1 MEGLLPDASR
11 PCAPVVIKKYA
22 NRRLY
27 DTERSIYITL
37 DALADMVRSG
47 RDFVVFD
54 ARTGDDI
61 TRAVLTQII
70 MEEETKGRAM
80 LPASF
85 LRQIIRF
92 YGDSMQGLVPE
103 YLDQMMEQFAA
114 NHHQV
119 RTTMQ
124 RTMAAFLPPDMERV
138 GSGNI
143 EMMDRAMSMIASF
156 YQPAEGIAGTDVASD
171 ASPGGAGE
179 CKESAEEE
187 VQRLRREVADLRSAL
202 VKARGTEG

>member
-1 MEGLLPDASR
+1 MEGILPDASR

-27 DTERSIYITL
+27 DTERSIYVTL

-92 YGDSMQGLVPE
+92 YGDSMQGLVPD
-103 YLDQMMEQFAA
+103 YLDQMMERFAA
-114 NHHQV
+114 NHHPV

-124 RTMAAFLPPDMERV
+124 RTMAAFLPPEMESLGRQD
-138 GSGNI
+138 I
-143 EMMDRAMSMIASF
+143 EMMDRAMSVFASF
-156 YQPAEGIAGTDVASD
+156 REPAASHEDGNGNAVAVAEGVAGS
-171 ASPGGAGE
+171 GE
-179 CKESAEEE
+179 SMEGE
-187 VQRLRREVADLRSAL
+187 VLRLRREVAALRAAL
-202 VKARGTEG
+202 AASSGAG

>member
-1 MEGLLPDASR
+1 MPDASR

-27 DTERSIYITL
+27 DTERSIYVTL

-47 RDFVVFD
+47 KDFVVFD

-92 YGDSMQGLVPE
+92 YGDSMQGLVPD
-103 YLDQMMEQFAA
+103 YLDQMMELFAA
-114 NHHQV
+114 NHHPI
-119 RTTMQ
+119 RTPMQ
-124 RTMAAFLPPDMERV
+124 QTMAAFLPPEMESL
-138 GSGNI
+138 GHQDI
-143 EMMDRAMSMIASF
+143 EMMDRAMSVFAAFREPAASHEDGNGN
-156 YQPAEGIAGTDVASD
+156 AVAVAGDGTAS
-171 ASPGGAGE
+171 GE
-179 CKESAEEE
+179 SMEEE
-187 VQRLRREVADLRSAL
+187 VLRLRREVAALRAAL
-202 VKARGTEG
+202 AASSGAG